1 MVSDEK
7 ELAQIFNDQ
16 YVNIV
21 EKTTGAPP
29 VSVQNNGLDVEN
41 IKVTILEIIEKFK
54 SHPSIKAINENN
66 QSLESFHIPPP
77 KLSEIQ
83 EILKNIDTKK
93 SSGPG
98 MILPSLVKMC
108 SDVIDKP
115 LLKVIGLVIA
125 NNIYPDSSKIAH
137 VTPCYKKKGRTN
149 KANYRHVSGTGTLA
163 KFWKVTFKINY
174 ANTLINACQS
184 LYLHI
189 EKNIAP
195 IMC

>member
-1 MVSDEK
+1 M
-7 ELAQIFNDQ
+7 
-16 YVNIV
+16 
-21 EKTTGAPP
+21 
-29 VSVQNNGLDVEN
+29 
-41 IKVTILEIIEKFK
+41 EIIEKFK
-54 SHPSIKAINENN
+54 SHPSIKAIENN
-66 QSLESFHIPPP
+66 QSLESFHVPPP

-137 VTPCYKKKGRTN
+137 VTPCYKKKGRTD
-149 KANYRHVSGTGTLA
+149 KVNYRPVSDIAQLA
-163 KFWKVTFKINY
+163 KILERYIQNKIC
-174 ANTLINACQS
+174 A
-184 LYLHI
+184 HI
-189 EKNIAP
+189 DKCLSMIISAYRKHYSSNHVFDQYD
-195 IMC
+195 